1 MSFLKTSLFL
11 LAPAVLFAGDLERI
25 RYNHPGLVVDLGVG
39 LWAWPLPVDY
49 DGDGDLDLLVSSGG
63 VPYEGT
69 YFFENP
75 GGSKTPVFKPGVR
88 VGEYRTNA
96 QLSPDGTVMTPGKMY
111 PDFLSSRFE
120 KPQPIG
126 LETDDFHT
134 SQGRVR
140 ANQWK
145 RVDYDGDG
153 VLDLVV
159 GIGDWADYGWDDAY
173 NEKGEWTNGPLHGY
187 VYWAKGTGDGHEK
200 PQPVEAGGEPVDVY
214 GMPSPSFA
222 DFDGD
227 GDLDLI
233 CGEFLDG
240 FTYFEN
246 KGTRTDPKY
255 KKGKRLAARMDLQMI
270 TPVSVD
276 WDGDGDPDLIV
287 GDEDGRVAFVEN
299 LGRARFADPVYF
311 QQEAEYV
318 KFGALITPVGF
329 DWDGDGD
336 EDVIAG
342 NSAGYIGFIENL
354 DGGDPPKWAAPVY
367 LEADGERIRIQAGKN
382 GSIQGPA
389 EAKWGYTTLSVA
401 DWDEDGLP
409 DLIVNS
415 IWGKVLW
422 YRNEGTREAPA
433 LGEPVWLRPYVF
445 DNGHGDDWKNKKQPE
460 WVWWPVTRGS
470 GFTTQ
475 WRTTP
480 AVSAWDEAPA
490 IVMLDHEGYLAIFS
504 SAPGENVLPS
514 YRIFRA
520 ERSATYDSKHRPQS
534 TGGGLLRLNAGR
546 AGKSGRRKLA
556 VVDWDGDGRL
566 DVLVNSASVNWLRNA
581 GETRDSQD
589 LLESVTLVDKGPLTD
604 EVLAGHTTSPTTVD
618 WDEDGIPDLLI
629 GAEDG
634 FLYYVKNPR
643 SE

>member
-11 LAPAVLFAGDLERI
+11 LAPAVLLAGDLERI

-39 LWAWPLPVDY
+39 LWAWPLPMDY

-75 GGSKTPVFKPGVR
+75 GGSKTPVFKPGVP
-88 VGEYRTNA
+88 VGDYRTNV
-96 QLSPDGTVMTPGKMY
+96 QLSPDGTVTTPGKTY
-111 PDFLSSRFE
+111 PDFLSSGFDQ
-120 KPQPIG
+120 PQPIG

-134 SQGRVR
+134 SEGRVR

-187 VYWAKGTGDGHEK
+187 VYWARGTDGGYEK

-214 GMPSPSFA
+214 GMPSPNFA

-246 KGTRTDPKY
+246 EGTRTDPKY
-255 KKGKRLAARMDLQMI
+255 KKSKRLSPRMDLQMI

-299 LGRARFADPVYF
+299 LGKAKFADPVYF

-329 DWDGDGD
+329 DWDDDGD
-336 EDVIAG
+336 EDIIAG

-354 DGGDPPKWAAPVY
+354 DGGDPPKWAAPVH
-367 LEADGERIRIQAGKN
+367 LEAGGERIRIQAGN
-382 GSIQGPA
+382 SGSIQGPA

-401 DWDEDGLP
+401 DWDDDGLP

-415 IWGKVLW
+415 IWGKVVW
-422 YRNEGTREAPA
+422 FRNIGTKKEPSFAAAAPMKYYAGMPATPGPAWNWWTPSERE
-433 LGEPVWLRPYVF
+433 VV
-445 DNGHGDDWKNKKQPE
+445 
-460 WVWWPVTRGS
+460 
-470 GFTTQ
+470 TQ

-480 AVSAWDEAPA
+480 LAVEWYSLGRPQLLMIDA
-490 IVMLDHEGYLAIFS
+490 EGYLRLFRPS
-504 SAPGENVLPS
+504 EHYELLWPPPGTPPVLTARPHS
-514 YRIFRA
+514 QW
-520 ERSATYDSKHRPQS
+520 DSKHRPIES
-534 TGGGLLRLNAGR
+534 GVGSLRLNAGT
-546 AGKSGRRKLA
+546 AGKSGRRKFTA
-556 VVDWDGDGRL
+556 VDWDQDGDL
-566 DVLVNSASVNWLRNA
+566 DLLVNSVSVNFLSNEEEHWA
-581 GETRDSQD
+581 GSEWERVVF
-589 LLESVTLVDKGPLTD
+589 EDKGPVTD
-604 EVLAGHTTSPTTVD
+604 EVLAGHTTSPTTAD
-618 WDEDGIPDLLI
+618 WNQDGVPDLLI

-634 FLYYVKNPR
+634 FLYYMKNPR
-643 SE
+643 SK